1 MKVFEFVR
9 IPIFAGVGISC
20 LDVDDAAFG
29 KAFNIQ
35 PVAIFGVPEP
45 SNTCKALR
53 EMFLDFKTAGEYGIF
68 LSRETSR
75 GDENYIHKAFNCS
88 MWVDGVARYG
98 THISLLFQ

>member
-9 IPIFAGVGISC
+9 IQIFAGVGISC

-53 EMFLDFKTAGEYGIF
+53 EMF
-68 LSRETSR
+68 
-75 GDENYIHKAFNCS
+75 
-88 MWVDGVARYG
+88 
-98 THISLLFQ
+98 

>member
-1 MKVFEFVR
+1 MCAYILFVVPYCIVMKVFEFVR

-29 KAFNIQ
+29 KTFNIQ

-53 EMFLDFKTAGEYGIF
+53 EMF
-68 LSRETSR
+68 
-75 GDENYIHKAFNCS
+75 
-88 MWVDGVARYG
+88 
-98 THISLLFQ
+98 